1 MNGDWNNKLKIHQE
15 KSTKILLFIKKKL
28 WNFIL
33 FYFWDDIFVCVYLIK
48 IISRKSESSKIYQ
61 PLRSWH
67 GHKDTDIKTRLD
79 LGKIAPI
86 SYPAMIDFFPSKS

>member
-33 FYFWDDIFVCVYLIK
+33 FYFWDDIFVCVYL
-48 IISRKSESSKIYQ
+48 
-61 PLRSWH
+61 
-67 GHKDTDIKTRLD
+67 
-79 LGKIAPI
+79 
-86 SYPAMIDFFPSKS
+86 